1 MNTFKGRQLRELARR
16 RELLYF
22 KRTGVKKIAFPL
34 VIASRNTIC
43 CTGAWRINLSK
54 YSFMPVRGARN
65 AAQSSQKDDER
76 RFKPTIYPDT
86 KRRLS
91 RSFTWKTQV
100 QWLPPNA
107 FYRRVVDNFHR
118 KDSFYFS
125 FPHTPLQLPPTMT
138 RTQNTASISLD
149 EKARIVGGEYFSRLF
164 TPIPLTSLSL
174 LFFSLYLSVE

>member
-1 MNTFKGRQLRELARR
+1 MFFLFFFPRSKIEEEIISKRKIQHQSSNNFINPCLSMNTFKGRQLQELARR

-76 RFKPTIYPDT
+76 RF
-86 KRRLS
+86 
-91 RSFTWKTQV
+91 
-100 QWLPPNA
+100 
-107 FYRRVVDNFHR
+107 
-118 KDSFYFS
+118 
-125 FPHTPLQLPPTMT
+125 
-138 RTQNTASISLD
+138 
-149 EKARIVGGEYFSRLF
+149 
-164 TPIPLTSLSL
+164 
-174 LFFSLYLSVE
+174 

>member
-54 YSFMPVRGARN
+54 YSFMPVRSARN

-76 RFKPTIYPDT
+76 RFQPATIYPDT

-91 RSFTWKTQV
+91 RSFTCERHKCNGCRQMHFIDVSSIISTGKT
-100 QWLPPNA
+100 LSTFPFLTPLCNCL
-107 FYRRVVDNFHR
+107 RLRHR
-118 KDSFYFS
+118 HK
-125 FPHTPLQLPPTMT
+125 TPLQFPST
-138 RTQNTASISLD
+138 RRRELLEENISRDFL
-149 EKARIVGGEYFSRLF
+149 R
-164 TPIPLTSLSL
+164 PHH
-174 LFFSLYLSVE
+174 